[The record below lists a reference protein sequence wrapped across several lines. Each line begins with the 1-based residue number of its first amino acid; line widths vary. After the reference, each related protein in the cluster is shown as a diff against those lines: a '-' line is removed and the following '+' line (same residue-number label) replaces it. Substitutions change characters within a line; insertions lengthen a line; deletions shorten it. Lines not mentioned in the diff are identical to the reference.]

1 VCLPLAPAWQI
12 SERRPKRFL
21 MRVINTQKSA
31 KRRCE
36 KSANHATSQANLGE
50 NMSKYQKLPRMKK
63 KSAR

>member
-1 VCLPLAPAWQI
+1 
-12 SERRPKRFL
+12 

-63 KSAR
+63 KICKVSFETTSSNLKKSSENG